1 MPEDSDDI
9 SKHTCVGYTAPVKVL
24 RAHVAPLGI
33 EFIPAGNF
41 PEKYEKQL
49 LVAEHGSWN
58 RTKKQGYRLA
68 LLTLDKNGKVKNS
81 TTFADGWLD
90 KGGDVWGRP
99 VDMEFM
105 KDGSLLVSDDMADV
119 VYRIFY
125 DED

>member
-1 MPEDSDDI
+1 
-9 SKHTCVGYTAPVKVL
+9 
-24 RAHVAPLGI
+24 
-33 EFIPAGNF
+33 
-41 PEKYEKQL
+41 
-49 LVAEHGSWN
+49 
-58 RTKKQGYRLA
+58 
-68 LLTLDKNGKVKNS
+68 LTLDKNGKVKNS